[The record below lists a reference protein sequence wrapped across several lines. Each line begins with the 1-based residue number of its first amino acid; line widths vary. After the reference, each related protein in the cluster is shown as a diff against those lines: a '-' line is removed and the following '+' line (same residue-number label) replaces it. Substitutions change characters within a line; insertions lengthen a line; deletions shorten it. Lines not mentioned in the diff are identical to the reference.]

1 MSKIPRVFISYS
13 HDSLEHKQWVLELS
27 TRLRTN
33 GVDAVLDQWELRPG
47 DDLPKFMEIN
57 LAHADRVLMI
67 CTDNY
72 VAKANNGTGGVGYEK
87 MIVTSELLSH
97 IDSNKV
103 IPIIRQESTCIT
115 PTFLRTKLFINF
127 SNQDQ
132 YEFAFDDLIR
142 AIHGAPL
149 FEKPPISKNPFLK
162 TKQNLPNKT
171 IDPHILV
178 MKEIVRG
185 LEKTSREYV
194 DFVSLMSSVE
204 ISRILLD
211 HYLDELKEER
221 LIVQNVLGAVKLT
234 PNGRRYAIN
243 QNLIS

>member
-1 MSKIPRVFISYS
+1 MSKIPKVFISYS
-13 HDSLEHKQWVLELS
+13 HDSQEHKYWVLELA
-27 TRLRTN
+27 TRLRSN
-33 GVDAVLDQWELRPG
+33 GIDAILDQWDLKPG
-47 DDLPKFMEIN
+47 DDLPRFMEIN
-57 LAHADRVLMI
+57 LAAADRVLMI

-72 VAKANNGTGGVGYEK
+72 VAKADKGAGGVGYEK
-87 MIVTSELLSH
+87 MIVTSDLLSH

-103 IPIIRQESTCIT
+103 IPIIRQESTCHT
-115 PTFLRTKLFINF
+115 PIFLRTKLFIDF
-127 SNQDQ
+127 SKNDNH
-132 YEFAFDDLIR
+132 EFAFDELIR
-142 AIHGAPL
+142 TIHEAPL
-149 FEKPPISKNPFLK
+149 FDKPPVSINPFLNA
-162 TKQNLPNKT
+162 KQNLPNKT
-171 IDPHILV
+171 NDPHILV

-185 LEKTSREYV
+185 LEKTPREYV

>member
-57 LAHADRVLMI
+57 LAQADRVLMI

-185 LEKTSREYV
+185 LEKTPREYV

>member
-57 LAHADRVLMI
+57 LAQADRVLMI